1 MISPIINK
9 NHPQTCFLERGYH
22 TSIQWSNFNIKYA
35 RIFDY
40 LCKNFWCYT
49 SFKIILK
56 IMKLLKKIH
65 ICIWNEPNVGLCTLQ
80 NWHIM
85 NKSEAV
91 CYSPSWEYSEY
102 WIISSWVSTSHIGS
116 EVCVPT
122 REKNMRL
129 VCCLIWLLPKAL
141 AAAVEKIRIL
151 KSGAWT
157 LFWLKNAL
165 ELENTKKSL
174 ER

>member
-1 MISPIINK
+1 MPG
-9 NHPQTCFLERGYH
+9 F
-22 TSIQWSNFNIKYA
+22 
-35 RIFDY
+35 FDY
-40 LCKNFWCYT
+40 LWEYFWCYT

-56 IMKLLKKIH
+56 IIKILNKIH
-65 ICIWNEPNVGLCTLQ
+65 ICIWNEPNFGLCTLQ

-102 WIISSWVSTSHIGS
+102 WIISSWVSTSHIES

-122 REKNMRL
+122 REKKHETG
-129 VCCLIWLLPKAL
+129 LLPHL
-141 AAAVEKIRIL
+141 ATSKSSGSSRGEDKNLEKWCMDIIL
-151 KSGAWT
+151 AQKCPRTW
-157 LFWLKNAL
+157 KYQ
-165 ELENTKKSL
+165 KSL

>member
-1 MISPIINK
+1 MSQILDFVHYRIGTLWTNQKQCAIV
-9 NHPQTCFLERGYH
+9 HLE
-22 TSIQWSNFNIKYA
+22 NIVS
-35 RIFDY
+35 
-40 LCKNFWCYT
+40 T
-49 SFKIILK
+49 
-56 IMKLLKKIH
+56 
-65 ICIWNEPNVGLCTLQ
+65 
-80 NWHIM
+80 
-85 NKSEAV
+85 
-91 CYSPSWEYSEY
+91 Y

-141 AAAVEKIRIL
+141 AAAMEKIRIL

-165 ELENTKKSL
+165 ELEIFKKPWIQSAIYPQTTVL
-174 ER
+174 QNLYWCKMAPKLSFYIQGRMLKNPFEHN

>member
-9 NHPQTCFLERGYH
+9 NHPQTCFLERRYH
-22 TSIQWSNFNIKYA
+22 TCIQWSNSIQDFMNIYEHS
-35 RIFDY
+35 
-40 LCKNFWCYT
+40 WCYT
-49 SFKIILK
+49 SFKISLKITIILK
-56 IMKLLKKIH
+56 KNFADEMNH
-65 ICIWNEPNVGLCTLQ
+65 IFGLYTLQ